1 MITLPNLVE
10 LIKIAAL
17 DAVNESK
24 PVNLL
29 FGKVISIS
37 PLKINVE
44 QKLTLTEE
52 QLILTSNVMDYKT
65 KISFDNPEI
74 KNIVKNYS
82 IDDVPGSDYKLTFQE
97 KVQNEVTIY
106 NGLKIGDEVILL
118 QIQGGQKFIVLDK
131 IRK

>member
-1 MITLPNLVE
+1 LPNLVE

-24 PVNLL
+24 PVNVL

-82 IDDVPGSDYKLTFQE
+82 IDDVPGSYYKLTFQE

-118 QIQGGQKFIVLDK
+118 QLQGGQKFIVLDK